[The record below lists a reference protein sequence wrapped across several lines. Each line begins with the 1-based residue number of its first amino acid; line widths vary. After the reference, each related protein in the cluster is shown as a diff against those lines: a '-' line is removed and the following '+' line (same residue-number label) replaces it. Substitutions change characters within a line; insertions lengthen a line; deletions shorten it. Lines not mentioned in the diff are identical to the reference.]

1 MTSTPG
7 VSNMENVPSAPN
19 DLPPPYSAVVG
30 NPQYGFVAPGGEPYA
45 PTGAYPHQPAPKQFT
60 APGVYPHPPPGVS
73 PHVTQPQGGDMG
85 GPGVAVPVGIVVP
98 QAVGSEPTTITCFNC
113 GKVVTTRVTYTT
125 AWHTH
130 LVAGSICVITM
141 VCSLCCLGL
150 VPYCFD
156 TFKDA
161 EHYCPNCNTFIG
173 KSNKC

>member
-1 MTSTPG
+1 MATNFPPNTS
-7 VSNMENVPSAPN
+7 NVQSSAPN

-30 NPQYGFVAPGGEPYA
+30 NPQYGFVAPSNEPFPA
-45 PTGAYPHQPAPKQFT
+45 AGGAYPQPKQFT
-60 APGVYPHPPPGVS
+60 PVGVYPHPTVITSAQPQTGNVPPPPPGLSV
-73 PHVTQPQGGDMG
+73 PI
-85 GPGVAVPVGIVVP
+85 GVVMPP
-98 QAVGSEPTTITCFNC
+98 AVGSEPMTVTCYNC

-130 LVAGSICVITM
+130 LVAGSICVTTM

-150 VPYCFD
+150 IPYCFD
-156 TFKDA
+156 SFKDA

>member
-1 MTSTPG
+1 MATNYPQTTSNIPLG
-7 VSNMENVPSAPN
+7 NPN

-30 NPQYGFVAPGGEPYA
+30 NPQYGFVLPSG
-45 PTGAYPHQPAPKQFT
+45 QPNLGPEGSFPQPKQFT
-60 APGVYPHPPPGVS
+60 APGVYPHPTVVTTAQPQVGNVPPPPPGIS
-73 PHVTQPQGGDMG
+73 
-85 GPGVAVPVGIVVP
+85 VPVGVIMP
-98 QAVGSEPTTITCFNC
+98 PAVGTEPTTVTCFSC

-130 LVAGSICVITM
+130 FVAGSICIITM

-161 EHYCPNCNTFIG
+161 EHYCPNCSTFIG

>member
-1 MTSTPG
+1 MASTHGPSAG
-7 VSNMENVPSAPN
+7 PSAPE

-30 NPQYGFVAPGGEPYA
+30 NPQYGFIAPGGEPGVAMYA
-45 PTGAYPHQPAPKQFT
+45 APGPYPQPKPYT
-60 APGVYPHPPPGVS
+60 APGVYPHPTITVTN
-73 PHVTQPQGGDMG
+73 TQPQAGDMIPPP
-85 GPGVAVPVGIVVP
+85 PGVPVGIVLP
-98 QAVGSEPTTITCFNC
+98 PAVGTEPTTITCFNC
-113 GKVVTTRVTYTT
+113 NKVVTTRVTYTT

-173 KSNKC
+173 KSSKC

>member
-1 MTSTPG
+1 MATNIPPNTSSAPP
-7 VSNMENVPSAPN
+7 SNPN
-19 DLPPPYSAVVG
+19 DLPPPYAAVVG
-30 NPQYGFVAPGGEPYA
+30 NPQYGFVAPTGEPFPPA
-45 PTGAYPHQPAPKQFT
+45 EGAFVQPKQFT
-60 APGVYPHPPPGVS
+60 ATGVYPHPVVASVPLQAGDVPPQHGM
-73 PHVTQPQGGDMG
+73 QL
-85 GPGVAVPVGIVVP
+85 PVGVVMP
-98 QAVGSEPTTITCFNC
+98 PAVGSQPTTITCFNC

-156 TFKDA
+156 SFKDA
-161 EHYCPNCNTFIG
+161 EHYCPNCSTFIG

>member
-1 MTSTPG
+1 MANIAGTG
-7 VSNMENVPSAPN
+7 AVASAPE

-30 NPQYGFVAPGGEPYA
+30 NPQYGFVAPGGEPYTA
-45 PTGAYPHQPAPKQFT
+45 AGGAYPHPQAPKQYT
-60 APGVYPHPPPGVS
+60 APGVYPHPTITVTN
-73 PHVTQPQGGDMG
+73 TQPQAGDMG
-85 GPGVAVPVGIVVP
+85 PPQPPGPVPVGIVLP
-98 QAVGSEPTTITCFNC
+98 PAVGTEPTTITCFNC

-130 LVAGSICVITM
+130 LVAGSVCVITM
-141 VCSLCCLGL
+141 ICSLCCLGL

-173 KSNKC
+173 KSSKC

>member
-1 MTSTPG
+1 MATNPG
-7 VSNMENVPSAPN
+7 PPAPGPSAPD

-30 NPQYGFVAPGGEPYA
+30 NPHYGFVAPPGEPFSA
-45 PTGAYPHQPAPKQFT
+45 PAGPYPQPKQFT
-60 APGVYPHPPPGVS
+60 PTGVYPHPPNI
-73 PHVTQPQGGDMG
+73 VTSSQPQAGSMPPPP
-85 GPGVAVPVGIVVP
+85 PGMPVNILVPP
-98 QAVGSEPTTITCFNC
+98 AVGTEPTTINCFNC
-113 GKVVTTRVTYTT
+113 GKVVTTRVVYTT

>member
-1 MTSTPG
+1 MASNQGPG
-7 VSNMENVPSAPN
+7 PSAPE

-30 NPQYGFVAPGGEPYA
+30 NPQYGFVAPSGEPFQA
-45 PTGAYPHQPAPKQFT
+45 PGDVYLHQQPKQFT
-60 APGVYPHPPPGVS
+60 ATGVYPHPVNIVTNTQPHPGSVPPPPPGV
-73 PHVTQPQGGDMG
+73 
-85 GPGVAVPVGIVVP
+85 PVSIVVP
-98 QAVGSEPTTITCFNC
+98 PAVGTEPATINCFNC

-141 VCSLCCLGL
+141 MCSLCCLGL

>member
-1 MTSTPG
+1 MAT
-7 VSNMENVPSAPN
+7 NQIPSASAPE

-30 NPQYGFVAPGGEPYA
+30 NYGFVAPGGQPISSD
-45 PTGAYPHQPAPKQFT
+45 AYPHPQAPKQFT
-60 APGVYPHPPPGVS
+60 APGVYPHPQVTVTSVQPQLAGVPPPPGV
-73 PHVTQPQGGDMG
+73 PI
-85 GPGVAVPVGIVVP
+85 GVVLPP
-98 QAVGSEPTTITCFNC
+98 AVGTEPTTITCYNC

-130 LVAGSICVITM
+130 LVAGSVCVITM
-141 VCSLCCLGL
+141 FCSLCCLGL

-161 EHYCPNCNTFIG
+161 EHYCPNCNTFVG

>member
-1 MTSTPG
+1 MATQGPG
-7 VSNMENVPSAPN
+7 AGPTAPMSN

-30 NPQYGFVAPGGEPYA
+30 NPQYGFVAPPGEPY
-45 PTGAYPHQPAPKQFT
+45 PGGPGVPKAYTPH
-60 APGVYPHPPPGVS
+60 GVYPHPPT
-73 PHVTQPQGGDMG
+73 VTQPTQAESAI
-85 GPGVAVPVGIVVP
+85 PQTAPSVAVPMGIVVP
-98 QAVGSEPTTITCFNC
+98 QGVGSEPTTVTCFNC
-113 GKVVTTRVTYTT
+113 GRVVTTRVTYTT

-130 LVAGSICVITM
+130 LVAGSVCVITM

>member
-1 MTSTPG
+1 MATNHPPNTSTIPIG
-7 VSNMENVPSAPN
+7 NPN
-19 DLPPPYSAVVG
+19 DLPPPYSTVVG
-30 NPQYGFVAPGGEPYA
+30 NPQYGFVAPAGEPY
-45 PTGAYPHQPAPKQFT
+45 PGNEGAFPQPKQFT
-60 APGVYPHPPPGVS
+60 ATGVYPHPTVVTTSQPQTGDIPPPPPGMS
-73 PHVTQPQGGDMG
+73 
-85 GPGVAVPVGIVVP
+85 VPVGVIIP
-98 QAVGSEPTTITCFNC
+98 PAVGTEPTTVTCYNC

-130 LVAGSICVITM
+130 FVAGSICVITM

-161 EHYCPNCNTFIG
+161 EHYCPNCSTFIG

>member
-1 MTSTPG
+1 MATDIPNTSNIPPP
-7 VSNMENVPSAPN
+7 NPN

-30 NPQYGFVAPGGEPYA
+30 NPQYGFVVPGGPV
-45 PTGAYPHQPAPKQFT
+45 PTADGVYPQPKQFT
-60 APGVYPHPPPGVS
+60 ATGVYPHPVTTAQPQAGDVPPPPPGMSV
-73 PHVTQPQGGDMG
+73 PI
-85 GPGVAVPVGIVVP
+85 GVVMPP
-98 QAVGSEPTTITCFNC
+98 AVGSEPTTVTCYNC
-113 GKVVTTRVTYTT
+113 GKVVTTKVIYTT

-161 EHYCPNCNTFIG
+161 EHYCPNCRTFIG

>member
-1 MTSTPG
+1 MATNNYPPNTSNIPPCNT
-7 VSNMENVPSAPN
+7 N

-30 NPQYGFVAPGGEPYA
+30 NPQYGFVAPPGEQFPAAGGVFP
-45 PTGAYPHQPAPKQFT
+45 QPKQFT
-60 APGVYPHPPPGVS
+60 PVGVYPHPTVLPTSAQPQTDVPPPPPGMS
-73 PHVTQPQGGDMG
+73 
-85 GPGVAVPVGIVVP
+85 VPVGVVMP
-98 QAVGSEPTTITCFNC
+98 PAVGSEPTTVTCYNC

-150 VPYCFD
+150 IPYCFD

-161 EHYCPNCNTFIG
+161 EHYCPNCSTFIG

>member
-1 MTSTPG
+1 MATT
-7 VSNMENVPSAPN
+7 NNFVPSAPVGAPPGAN

-30 NPQYGFVAPGGEPYA
+30 NPQYGFVAPSVESMPPGGPY
-45 PTGAYPHQPAPKQFT
+45 PQPKQFT
-60 APGVYPHPPPGVS
+60 ATGVYPHPPI
-73 PHVTQPQGGDMG
+73 VTCAQPQS
-85 GPGVAVPVGIVVP
+85 GVMDPTSSGVTVPVGIVLP
-98 QAVGSEPTTITCFNC
+98 PAVGTEPTTITCFNC

-150 VPYCFD
+150 IPYCFD
-156 TFKDA
+156 SFKDA

-173 KSNKC
+173 KATKY